1 MINKYVYIITVHYR
15 TAWIEYFKNNKSW
28 REELVVGLV
37 QWHSLTEPLPANIYM
52 NTDEWKESLQTWRHE
67 DMINHCSY
75 FMTSFIAA

>member
-37 QWHSLTEPLPANIYM
+37 QWHSLTETPPTNIYM
-52 NTDEWKESLQTWRHE
+52 NTDEW
-67 DMINHCSY
+67 
-75 FMTSFIAA
+75 